1 MKKVSVISL
10 ILVLAG
16 MTICLAGVQNQVFA
30 EDKVYKLATHAAY
43 KPWEFVDDQGN
54 FAGIEIDMVKEVER
68 LEGVKIEVMNMPW
81 DACIAS
87 TVQGKVNG
95 MFGGM
100 SITEERKKV
109 MDYTRPIYRIDFAI
123 VVHEDSDLNAITAL
137 THGATTS
144 ANAGTTGADWI
155 QENLVDTGFKTKL
168 KIFDS
173 YVAALQGVIKGKV
186 DSVFVDS
193 PTAEAYVKEMPLK
206 IAGTVA
212 SNEYLGWAV
221 TNGDPLLSLL
231 NDALTKMIESGKLAA
246 LYAKWGLPPIIP
258 EPGPEKE

>member
-1 MKKVSVISL
+1 MKKATVRSF
-10 ILVLAG
+10 ILVIAG
-16 MTICLAGVQNQVFA
+16 MTIFLAGIQGQVFA
-30 EDKVYKLATHAAY
+30 EENIYKLATHAAY
-43 KPWEFVDDQGN
+43 KPWEFVDDKGD
-54 FAGIEIDMVKEVER
+54 FAGIEIDMVREIER
-68 LEGVKIEVMNMPW
+68 LQGVKIEVMNMPW

-123 VVHEDSDLNAITAL
+123 VVHEASALNAITAL
-137 THGATTS
+137 THGAVTS

-155 QENLVDTGFKTKL
+155 KENLVEKGFNTKL

-173 YVAALQGVIKGKV
+173 YVAALQAVIKGKV

-206 IAGTVA
+206 IVGTVS

-221 TNGDPLLSLL
+221 TNGDPLLSIL
-231 NDALTKMIESGKLAA
+231 NDALDKMVKSGTLAA
-246 LYAKWGLPPIIP
+246 IYAKWGLPPIIP

>member
-1 MKKVSVISL
+1 MKKASVISL
-10 ILVLAG
+10 ILLIAG
-16 MTICLAGVQNQVFA
+16 MTIFLVGSQSPLLAK
-30 EDKVYKLATHAAY
+30 EKVYKLATHAAY

-54 FAGIEIDMVKEVER
+54 FAGIEIDMIKEVEH
-68 LEGVKIEVMNMPW
+68 LEGIKIEVMNMPW

-100 SITEERKKV
+100 SITKERKKV

-123 VVHEDSDLNAITAL
+123 VVHEDSALNAITAL
-137 THGATTS
+137 THGAVTS

-155 QENLVDTGFKTKL
+155 QEKLVEKGFKTKL

-173 YVAALQGVIKGKV
+173 YVAALQAVIKGKV

-206 IAGTVA
+206 IVGTVS

-231 NDALTKMIESGKLAA
+231 NDALNKMVESGKLAA
-246 LYAKWGLPPIIP
+246 IYSKWGLPPIIP
-258 EPGPEKE
+258 EPGPEME